1 MAKVRRGRM
10 VESCILDEDG
20 VAGWDRLG
28 AGGED
33 LDARRTV

>member
-20 VAGWDRLG
+20 LLVGMCWSGRFGCEADC
-28 AGGED
+28 
-33 LDARRTV
+33 